1 MGTGVLYA
9 RGGNPA
15 MHMDIQGRVQ
25 FLLVASCYRYQ
36 DKLRLYVWATSLTQC
51 LPTFHSV
58 TTITGIAGVTV
69 CFSYLHHLISFLF
82 FFSVP
87 FFQVTSALI
96 EVSGV
101 TNSSVMACVLSMRTI
116 CCTGARRRVT
126 FVVQVQRDFKSGN
139 NIQIRKPSL

>member
-1 MGTGVLYA
+1 MGTGLLYV

-58 TTITGIAGVTV
+58 TTITGVAGVTV

-82 FFSVP
+82 FFFCPIFPGNQCIDRSQRCDE
-87 FFQVTSALI
+87 FKRNGLCSQHADNMLYWCTKTCDLCS
-96 EVSGV
+96 SGA
-101 TNSSVMACVLSMRTI
+101 T
-116 CCTGARRRVT
+116 
-126 FVVQVQRDFKSGN
+126 
-139 NIQIRKPSL
+139 